1 MYVFGVG
8 ITVGRDAII
17 LSDSLRPTT
26 PLQPKPCFS
35 SRDQPITGEACACA
49 LCCVCVCVCMCVVC
63 VVCASVCVLCV
74 LCVCVRE
81 RERGFEFVS
90 VYMCVCACVR
100 ACVRA
105 CVCV

>member
-49 LCCVCVCVCMCVVC
+49 LCCVCAC
-63 VVCASVCVLCV
+63 VCVLCV
-74 LCVCVRE
+74 RVCVSVCACACFSVRECVCARASVCVCVCVCVRV
-81 RERGFEFVS
+81 GVWGG
-90 VYMCVCACVR
+90 VWVCGVAG
-100 ACVRA
+100 
-105 CVCV
+105 